1 MLHDFISVDPRR
13 QRSLVGN
20 GGDISRFEKAKKSSS
35 RLSLE
40 VAGDLLLWKKINS
53 LMSKII

>member
-20 GGDISRFEKAKKSSS
+20 GGDISRFEKAKKSSG